1 MLQRIQTLWLFLA
14 SASAFAS
21 LKLPYFSGTNS
32 QGIPSSILEG
42 TETFPIML
50 TTIAIGVLALITI
63 FLYNNRKLQLRLS
76 ILGILLEG
84 VLIYLYYRES
94 QSWTGTYALT
104 ALLQGL
110 NALFFFLAAKGISND
125 EKIIRDSNRLR

>member
-14 SASAFAS
+14 AASAFAS
-21 LKLPYFSGTNS
+21 LKLPYFSGTNP
-32 QGIPSSILEG
+32 QGIPSSVLEG

-50 TTIAIGVLALITI
+50 VTIGVGVLALITI

-76 ILGILLEG
+76 ILGILLQAI
-84 VLIYLYYRES
+84 LIYLYYRES

-110 NALFFFLAAKGISND
+110 NALFFFLAAKGISHD
-125 EKIIRDSNRLR
+125 QKIIRDSNRLR